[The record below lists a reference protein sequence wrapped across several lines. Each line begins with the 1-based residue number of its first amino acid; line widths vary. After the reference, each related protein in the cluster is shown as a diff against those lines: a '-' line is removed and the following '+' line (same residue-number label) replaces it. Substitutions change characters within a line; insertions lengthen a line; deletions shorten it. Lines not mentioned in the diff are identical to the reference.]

1 MLKLRRHL
9 EPVAHYAAL
18 LLILLSLTPAFIGS
32 GSIHLPGAEGRI
44 AICTALGISYIS
56 AEDAQNPL
64 PFKPQR
70 AHCPLCILSGIGFAT
85 LPPAPSLE
93 APNGVAIARMHAP
106 ASGGLRQAS
115 HSNAQPRAPPVNF
128 S

>member
-1 MLKLRRHL
+1 MQPLRRRL
-9 EPVAHYAAL
+9 DAIAHYAAL

-56 AEDAQNPL
+56 AEDSQNPL

-70 AHCPLCILSGIGFAT
+70 SHCPLCIISGLGIAT

-93 APNGVAIARMHAP
+93 APDGVAIAVIHAP
-106 ASGGLRQAS
+106 ESVVLQQPS
-115 HSNAQPRAPPVNF
+115 DSNAQPRAPPKYF